1 MDDRL
6 KRAVALLLAGGAVL
20 VVIGLGIV
28 FRDDPEPVGY
38 RVDGL
43 NNGLPLPEMDPP
55 KEGLPLDLI
64 AGSVVALGGVMLAMK
79 GSSAAEELRT
89 HRQPLERAGAGA
101 MEVRSVGSDVLEA
114 PVTVVRVV
122 QTKGRRG

>member
-6 KRAVALLLAGGAVL
+6 KRTVALLLAGGAVL

-28 FRDDPEPVGY
+28 FRDDPEPIGY

-64 AGSVVALGGVMLAMK
+64 AGSVVALGGVMLGVDRCCRDGCVARK
-79 GSSAAEELRT
+79 RAPGRPPGLR
-89 HRQPLERAGAGA
+89 G
-101 MEVRSVGSDVLEA
+101 
-114 PVTVVRVV
+114 
-122 QTKGRRG
+122 

>member
-64 AGSVVALGGVMLAMK
+64 AGSVVALGGVMLAMTGAVATGVWL
-79 GSSAAEELRT
+79 GSARRDAD
-89 HRQPLERAGAGA
+89 RA
-101 MEVRSVGSDVLEA
+101 
-114 PVTVVRVV
+114 
-122 QTKGRRG
+122 